1 MRKDVRLR
9 GISVAAVGH
18 PRSMPQTSATE
29 ARVHSP
35 IALGALGLLVLTAAG
50 SSGVPA
56 ATGLLPDGAIAPTA
70 QERAL
75 APRVAGLLEQY
86 QYRHIP
92 IDEHLSP
99 LVLDRYLETLDSQHS
114 YFLASDIA
122 SFDKWRLK
130 FGDMVHTGEIDPA
143 FLIFNVFRQRNRE
156 RMEFALKLLATEP
169 DWTREESF
177 DFDREHAA
185 WPASVDEVNELWR
198 QRVKNDAISLLLTG
212 KNWADTADALRK
224 RYQRVLSRLDK
235 IAPEDVFETLMNGY
249 ATAYDPHSNYFSP
262 RSSEEYHIQMSLSY
276 EGIGASLQ
284 LNDDYVT
291 VSGVLPG
298 GPAAVDGTLK
308 INDRITAVGQGH
320 DGAIS
325 DVIGWRLDD
334 VVQLI
339 RGKVGTVVR
348 LQILPAGAVPGSTE
362 RMLELT
368 RNKVTLEAQA
378 AKKELR
384 TLQRNGRSYKIG
396 IITVPSFYTDMEGDS
411 ETASNRSTTHDVR
424 KLLQEFAEQGGIDA
438 LVLDLRAD
446 GGGYL
451 PEAVGLTHLFIN
463 HGPVVQL
470 RDTNGQLDV
479 LDEPDP
485 GQSFSGPLAVLV
497 DRTSASASEI
507 FAGAIQDYHRGLIIG
522 QTSFGK
528 GTVQSVIPLD
538 RWSSRPTEGQI
549 TVTIGKFYR
558 VTGESTQLRGVT
570 PDIVLPSGIDP
581 EDVGESVL
589 EHALPWDRIAPVP
602 FRALSPDGSLVQTLA
617 SEQSDRATHNA
628 DYQWLLSSLAT
639 LDTMRKDKTLSL
651 NLKKRQAQR
660 LAQDQARLAQ
670 ENARRVADGLTPVK
684 AIEDIV
690 ASDEPDVILAQAAN
704 IMADSMTAPGN
715 HNAPEIA
722 QQGAPA
728 APPSRH

>member
-1 MRKDVRLR
+1 MPKNPPAERKL
-9 GISVAAVGH
+9 
-18 PRSMPQTSATE
+18 
-29 ARVHSP
+29 HSP
-35 IALGALGLLVLTAAG
+35 LALGALGLLVLTAAG

-56 ATGLLPDGAIAPTA
+56 ATGLLPDGAIAPTP
-70 QERAL
+70 QERVL

-92 IDEHLSP
+92 IDERLSP
-99 LVLDRYLETLDSQHS
+99 VVLDRYLETLDSQHS

-122 SFDKWRLK
+122 GFDRWRLK

-156 RMEFALKLLATEP
+156 RMEFALKLLTTEP
-169 DWTREESF
+169 DWTRDERF
-177 DFDREHAA
+177 DFEREHAP
-185 WPASVDEVNELWR
+185 WPATAAEMDELWR
-198 QRVKNDAISLLLTG
+198 QRIKNDAISLLLTG
-212 KNWADTADALRK
+212 KNWADTADTLRK
-224 RYQRVLSRLDK
+224 RYQRVLARLDK

-262 RSSEEYHIQMSLSY
+262 RSSEEYRIQMSLSY

-298 GPAAVDGTLK
+298 GPAAADGTLK
-308 INDRITAVGQGH
+308 ANDRITAVGQGH
-320 DGAIS
+320 DGAMS

-348 LQILPAGAVPGSTE
+348 LQVLPSGAVPGSTE
-362 RMLELT
+362 RTLELT

-378 AKKELR
+378 AKKEVR
-384 TLQRNGRSYKIG
+384 TLQRDGHSYKIG
-396 IITVPSFYTDMEGDS
+396 IITVPSFYNDMEGDS
-411 ETASNRSTTHDVR
+411 ETATNRSTTHDVR
-424 KLLQEFAEQGGIDA
+424 RLLQELADQGGIDA

-451 PEAVGLTHLFIN
+451 PEAVGLTHLFVN

-479 LDEPDP
+479 LEEPDP
-485 GQSFSGPLAVLV
+485 GQAYAGPLAVLI

-570 PDIVLPSGIDP
+570 PDIVLPSAISP
-581 EDVGESVL
+581 EDVGESML
-589 EHALPWDRIAPVP
+589 EHSLPWDRIAPVP
-602 FRALSPDGSLVQTLA
+602 FRGLSPDGTLVQTLS

-628 DYQWLLSSLAT
+628 DYQWLLASLAT

-651 NLKKRQAQR
+651 NLKQRQQER

-670 ENARRVADGLTPVK
+670 ENARRVADGLAPVK

-704 IMADSMTAPGN
+704 IMADSITAPSG
-715 HNAPEIA
+715 HNAPQIA
-722 QQGAPA
+722 QQSATGAA
-728 APPSRH
+728 VSRH